1 MKKVFVVNGSSNS
14 DSVTQRI
21 INNFLMDLKGKIKG
35 IRVSSYRINN
45 KINFCQGCGLCFQGK
60 RCSLDRKDEMRDIKN
75 EMLESDIVIFAT
87 PTYFK
92 CVSAQMK
99 LFLDRITYMSHL
111 YSCIGKTGIIIVTGS
126 YNGVEETVQ
135 YLADFMIRL
144 GLVNIKIIKYKRMSD
159 TYEYIKNN
167 IDKICKEISEY
178 YSGKRKINISKESEN
193 IFYNTQLY
201 YKIIPNCFEKR
212 YWEKS
217 KLLEAD
223 SLESYIVTYLT
234 DK

>member
-1 MKKVFVVNGSSNS
+1 MPH
-14 DSVTQRI
+14 Q
-21 INNFLMDLKGKIKG
+21 
-35 IRVSSYRINN
+35 
-45 KINFCQGCGLCFQGK
+45 
-60 RCSLDRKDEMRDIKN
+60 
-75 EMLESDIVIFAT
+75 
-87 PTYFK
+87 
-92 CVSAQMK
+92 
-99 LFLDRITYMSHL
+99 H
-111 YSCIGKTGIIIVTGS
+111 CIGKTGIIIVTGS

-201 YKIIPNCFEKR
+201 YKIIPDCFEKR